1 MLEFL
6 KSKKQRQR
14 EHVRELVEWHEKT
27 LVRCRDNILRYAA
40 AGNIELVSRN
50 HESRLRA
57 LTDLALLQWR
67 QRIDPRET
75 IADLAEYYPQ
85 AKRFFAECDPEK
97 PLYFFD
103 TDLMVTLT
111 WLSGLETD
119 VSPDT
124 NSQAPFFYGC
134 SNYLL
139 RVAMGLEVPPNQS
152 NAFQATIFSNDSLP
166 YRILQDIS
174 KVLGLIKTDQTLD
187 EIVRSAEANWNA
199 RATSPFFEN
208 HSGTTSGYGNTNYLY
223 LDFYLAAAL
232 HRAGWRGDTIHQ
244 WVW

>member
-1 MLEFL
+1 MFEFL
-6 KSKKQRQR
+6 KSTKQKQR
-14 EHVRELVEWHEKT
+14 EHVRELIEWHEES
-27 LVRCRDNILRYAA
+27 LVQCRENVVRFSAE
-40 AGNIELVSRN
+40 GNIELVSRN
-50 HESRLRA
+50 HEDRLRA

-75 IADLAEYYPQ
+75 IADLAEYYPE
-85 AKRFFAECDPEK
+85 AKRFFAEWDRENP
-97 PLYFFD
+97 PYFFD

-111 WLSGLETD
+111 WLSGFETD
-119 VSPDT
+119 VCL
-124 NSQAPFFYGC
+124 NNNARAPFFYGC

-139 RVAMGLEVPPNQS
+139 RKAMGLEVSPDESSAFLIAIEASDALPNK
-152 NAFQATIFSNDSLP
+152 
-166 YRILQDIS
+166 ILQDIA
-174 KVLGLIKTDQTLD
+174 KILGLIETDQTLD

-199 RATSPFFEN
+199 RATSRFFED
-208 HSGTTSGYGNTNYLY
+208 HSGTTSGYGKTNYLY